1 MVQTNTIRCF
11 PVSQTCSHLGT
22 SPQVTV
28 YSAWIFAEHIQLWNQ
43 NSFSFGAWSQGGV
56 DYIVSPF
63 HSTVTGVVVRGLR
76 SSSVIWSSYADLS
89 GSGPHKLIALSLIH

>member
-1 MVQTNTIRCF
+1 MLVQKDTFRCF

-43 NSFSFGAWSQGGV
+43 NSLSFGACSQGGV

-76 SSSVIWSSYADLS
+76 SSSVAVA
-89 GSGPHKLIALSLIH
+89 HKCYLV